1 MSSSPVMATM
11 GTAKVRGA
19 KVGHLDRDVGRV
31 ALLQRFGLLQ
41 HHVVVVR
48 RQFYATVRGHGDDG
62 ELVICWPP
70 PAMVTYWSNPALAAP
85 SVLTDPGQRDRCR
98 TAVSG
103 AEIQH
108 SYVGRSRRSFVN
120 LVARGYS
127 RSATVPDTEFAA
139 PER

>member
-85 SVLTDPGQRDRCR
+85 SVLTP
-98 TAVSG
+98 VSVIG
-103 AEIQH
+103 AEPL
-108 SYVGRSRRSFVN
+108 
-120 LVARGYS
+120 LVALKYS
-127 RSATVPDTEFAA
+127 TATSGEAGEA
-139 PER
+139 SSIL